1 MSWVD
6 WVSSFAS
13 LLAFGFLIVSVF
25 IGAKATT
32 KSGRIKLIVARLI
45 ALAVIVWWLARAA
58 FGAGV

>member
-6 WVSSFAS
+6 WVSSLAS
-13 LLAFGFLIVSVF
+13 LFAFGFLIVSVF

-32 KSGRIKLIVARLI
+32 KSGRIQLIGARLI

-58 FGAGV
+58 LAG